1 MAEWYQGYTPDTT
14 DKDATRLFE
23 TKYGYL
29 PLTLTRYPK
38 SALLAGPI
46 GAKEPK
52 TGDTITRNGQSF
64 VVVEV
69 EKTLAGF
76 TILATGQDGE
86 PEVWEV

>member
-1 MAEWYQGYTPDTT
+1 MAEWYQGYSPDTT

-23 TKYGYL
+23 SKFGYA
-29 PLTLTRYPK
+29 PLTLTRYKK

-46 GAKEPK
+46 GKREPRA
-52 TGDTITRNGQSF
+52 GETITRNGQSF

-76 TILATGQDGE
+76 TILATNEGGE
-86 PEVWEV
+86 PEILET